1 VVPQT
6 PDRLHTCE
14 TEFCGLDIGKET
26 FCEGLLAHAREVLA
40 RRLELTEHLV
50 GKSDLVEGDETP
62 NAAYQPRVSRVGC
75 SALFATI
82 VMRRRVSR

>member
-1 VVPQT
+1 MVPQT

-14 TEFCGLDIGKET
+14 TEFCGLDIGK
-26 FCEGLLAHAREVLA
+26 GLLAHAREVLA